1 MQKEKTME
9 EKIKAVLEGIRP
21 DLQNDGGDVEF
32 VSLADKT
39 VTLKLVGHCGE
50 CPYAMMTLKNRIE
63 AELRAKVDPELVVER
78 LPPARPFN
86 FFG

>member
-1 MQKEKTME
+1 ME

-21 DLQNDGGDVEF
+21 DLQGDGGDVEF
-32 VSLADKT
+32 VSLVDKT

-63 AELRAKVDPELVVER
+63 ATLRDQVDPDLVVER
-78 LPPARPFN
+78 VPPVRPGG